1 MELFPFITGLLKTDN
16 IAIIVLM
23 VVCAGLLYLHIIWRR
38 EERED
43 RQKWMDVLAKNAEAL
58 NGVKLAIA
66 AITGKQI

>member
-23 VVCAGLLYLHIIWRR
+23 VVCAALLYLHIIWRK

-43 RQKWMDVLAKNAEAL
+43 RKAWMDVLSKNADAL

-66 AITGKQI
+66 SITGKTL